1 MRKLYIENGM
11 AFWVDKEGDHIY
23 HAATEADLCARIREA
38 ESIIG
43 DISGDIHIFKDDMR
57 GRIADFLGST
67 PSGGAEH
74 E

>member
-1 MRKLYIENGM
+1 VRKLYIENGM

-23 HAATEADLCARIREA
+23 HAATEADLCARIRDA

-43 DISGDIHIFKDDMR
+43 DISGDIHIFKNEMR
-57 GRIADFLGST
+57 ERIAAFLGS
-67 PSGGAEH
+67 PASGEAKH